1 MVHTVG
7 PRILDSARK
16 HGITDLSI
24 EHALKMAFRIVEIE
38 PALILIIG
46 PDPTGQLLELIVA
59 DPDGDSRIL
68 HAMKLRTRFFGY
80 L

>member
-1 MVHTVG
+1 
-7 PRILDSARK
+7 
-16 HGITDLSI
+16 
-24 EHALKMAFRIVEIE
+24 MAFRIVEIE

-59 DPDGDSRIL
+59 DPDGDSRVL